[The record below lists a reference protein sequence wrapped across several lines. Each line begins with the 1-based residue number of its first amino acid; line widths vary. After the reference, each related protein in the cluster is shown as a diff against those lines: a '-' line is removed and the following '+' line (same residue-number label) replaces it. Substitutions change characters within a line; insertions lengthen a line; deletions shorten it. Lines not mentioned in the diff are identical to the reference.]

1 MSFTT
6 EWLRE
11 TFAVIVGGAILAVCG
26 CHRTE
31 APTPHG
37 SAAVVLDAGAG
48 ARQAAAALRKA
59 ATPPQAPAPGTRATS
74 AKRKLA
80 AHRKKTPIVVGGC
93 GRRCRDYRTA
103 FVNFIEALR
112 ARDAGRSAIPF
123 LETSE
128 MVYDGERLGDRWV
141 QLWKDG
147 RWAERRADI
156 ERFAARMAAW
166 VDHVSDDALDAA
178 LASGVEYAE
187 DEGPGHLVLFRHP
200 PFEGDTSQPVWKFRV
215 QARGREWLISEI
227 DTNYTGE

>member
-1 MSFTT
+1 MNF
-6 EWLRE
+6 ELDALCG
-11 TFAVIVGGAILAVCG
+11 TFAALVVALALGG
-26 CHRTE
+26 CHRDA
-31 APTPHG
+31 APAPRE
-37 SAAVVLDAGAG
+37 SAAVALDAGGA
-48 ARQAAAALRKA
+48 ARQAAATLRRA
-59 ATPPQAPAPGTRATS
+59 ATQAKAPAPGKPS
-74 AKRKLA
+74 AVARRKLA
-80 AHRKKTPIVVGGC
+80 AHRKKKPIAVGGC
-93 GRRCRDYRTA
+93 GRKCRDYRSA
-103 FVNFIEALR
+103 FVNFIDALR

-187 DEGPGHLVLFRHP
+187 DDGPGYLVLFRHP
-200 PFEGDTSQPVWKFRV
+200 PFEGDTSQPVWKVRV